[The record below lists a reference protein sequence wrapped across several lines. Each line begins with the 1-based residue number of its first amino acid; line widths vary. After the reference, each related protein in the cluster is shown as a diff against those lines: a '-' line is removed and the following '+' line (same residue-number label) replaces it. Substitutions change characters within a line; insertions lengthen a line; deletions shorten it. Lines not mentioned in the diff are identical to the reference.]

1 MNTSTVELPKYLG
14 DIDYPATKQDILK
27 VAKNHKA
34 PQEIMSLLH
43 GIADREYDS
52 LTEVEDEMNKR
63 MK

>member
-1 MNTSTVELPKYLG
+1 MNTSTVELPKYIEG
-14 DIDYPATKQDILK
+14 IDYPATKQDVIK